1 MVGGLKMRK
10 LVPYSGFQNP
20 SSKLEMAEVKH
31 QGLDR
36 HVPGA
41 KMYLIVSLRVPAVK
55 LSSTRGVHGNLA
67 CLE

>member
-1 MVGGLKMRK
+1 MLGGLKMRK
-10 LVPYSGFQNP
+10 ILPYSEPKIQIR
-20 SSKLEMAEVKH
+20 MARVKQ

-41 KMYLIVSLRVPAVK
+41 KMYLIVSLHVPVVEF
-55 LSSTRGVHGNLA
+55 SSTRGVHGNLA

>member
-1 MVGGLKMRK
+1 
-10 LVPYSGFQNP
+10 
-20 SSKLEMAEVKH
+20 MARVKQ

-41 KMYLIVSLRVPAVK
+41 KMYLIVSLHVPVVEF
-55 LSSTRGVHGNLA
+55 SSTRGVHGNLA

>member
-1 MVGGLKMRK
+1 
-10 LVPYSGFQNP
+10 
-20 SSKLEMAEVKH
+20 MARVKQ

-41 KMYLIVSLRVPAVK
+41 QMYLIVSLHVPAVRF
-55 LSSTRGVHGNLA
+55 SSARGVHGDLA